1 VPAPQGLV
9 IEVDEARGVCRRTQA
24 LSDND
29 LTMARP
35 RRGTGAGGVRP
46 GQEVVRMMPQPDDP
60 RPRRSADH
68 DRDDQERLAGAAGA
82 TADLHDGTGS
92 AEPVWVLPSIVLGF
106 VALTGSVMLFAA
118 ITIIGI
124 TLLLMNTPPT
134 EHDRETSGQPWPGP
148 FGGPGLP
155 L

>member
-1 VPAPQGLV
+1 
-9 IEVDEARGVCRRTQA
+9 
-24 LSDND
+24 
-29 LTMARP
+29 
-35 RRGTGAGGVRP
+35 
-46 GQEVVRMMPQPDDP
+46 MMMLQPDDP

-68 DRDDQERLAGAAGA
+68 NRDDQERLAEAAADA
-82 TADLHDGTGS
+82 TADRDLDESTGS

-118 ITIIGI
+118 LTIIGI
-124 TLLLMNTPPT
+124 TLLLMSTPPT
-134 EHDRETSGQPWPGP
+134 EHDRETFGQPWPGP

>member
-1 VPAPQGLV
+1 
-9 IEVDEARGVCRRTQA
+9 
-24 LSDND
+24 
-29 LTMARP
+29 
-35 RRGTGAGGVRP
+35 
-46 GQEVVRMMPQPDDP
+46 MMPQPDDP

-68 DRDDQERLAGAAGA
+68 DRDDRGRYAG
-82 TADLHDGTGS
+82 TADTTADRDPHESIGS

-118 ITIIGI
+118 LTIIGI
-124 TLLLMNTPPT
+124 TLLLMNTPPPA
-134 EHDRETSGQPWPGP
+134 HDRETFGRSWPGP